1 MDISI
6 KKQIII
12 NTVFISWCAII
23 IVVGLILW
31 RTDKLGTLFLS
42 NIEEQRLTSI
52 RYFKSQQ
59 IIDYFKTLNDNIAN
73 FAINTVTVEALQ
85 NFSNTFP
92 KYLSEAKSLATG
104 YKSQVIDKYLNDFV
118 DKYKYY
124 NVGKTVDAQN
134 ILNLISEQAFALQYV
149 YIFDNPYQL
158 SEKYKLNIVADGSQ
172 YSMMHAQYHQTMVSF
187 KKQFGFYDIFLIDK
201 NGNIVYTVNK
211 EIDFTTSLVTGPYA
225 KSNLAELFNK
235 VIASDKKNF
244 IVIADFA
251 PYLASY
257 DNQAAFMGTAVFDKN
272 GNKLGVVVA
281 QLSVDILNN
290 IMTNQGQQWEKIGLG
305 KSINAVIVGQDLK
318 LRNDNRF
325 FFENKIDFLAGL
337 KKSKFSQ
344 QLIDLIKVK
353 NSCIGLLTTDTLA
366 VRESLAGKEAT
377 IKYVDY
383 RNIPVIGSFAP
394 LAIPGLNWVI
404 IVKINQEEAFQGIKI
419 LKQKIMHDGIWF
431 ASVIA
436 IIAVLLGIIIASSIV
451 KSIYSITRELN
462 DIAQSK
468 DLTKRLTIQKNSEF
482 TIMIN
487 VFNNFLD
494 SIHHAFK
501 NIQNSIINKLQPA
514 TQDPNSQDQPKDLY
528 DLVDEVQDLY
538 KEFRIIE
545 DQNDRI
551 KYW

>member
-59 IIDYFKTLNDNIAN
+59 IIDYFKKLNDNIAN

-92 KYLSEAKSLATG
+92 KYLSESKYLAAG
-104 YKSQVIDKYLNDFV
+104 YKSQVIGKYLNDFV

-124 NVGKTVDAQN
+124 NVGKIVDAQN

-149 YIFDNPYQL
+149 YIFDNPYPL
-158 SEKYKLNIVADGSQ
+158 SEKHKLNIVTDGSQ
-172 YSMMHAQYHQTMVSF
+172 YSMMHAKYHQTMVSF

-211 EIDFTTSLVTGPYA
+211 EVDFTTSLVTGPYA
-225 KSNLAELFNK
+225 TSNLAEVFNK
-235 VIASDKKNF
+235 VITSDKQNF

-257 DNQAAFMGTAVFDKN
+257 DNQAAFIGTAVFDKN

-290 IMTNQGQQWEKIGLG
+290 IMTNQGQQFEKIGLG
-305 KSINAVIVGQDLK
+305 KSINTVIVGSDLK

-325 FFENKIDFLAGL
+325 FLEDKLDFLAGL
-337 KKSKFSQ
+337 KRSKFSQ

-436 IIAVLLGIIIASSIV
+436 IIAVLIGIITASSIV

-482 TIMIN
+482 AIMIN

-494 SIHHAFK
+494 SIQHAFK

-514 TQDPNSQDQPKDLY
+514 NKDPNDQPKDLY